1 MNFLELALS
10 SIESEVE
17 FDVYRSFCWVRIVI
31 AIEFEYFRTSSNIQH
46 LEIDS
51 CNHWVQIF
59 PNEFEYLRSS
69 SNFKIVLYWTFM
81 NSGVSN
87 CIEVSK
93 FWEYLTDLR
102 MNISDRVRIFFTKK
116 FIELI
121 LNSYCIV
128 SNYIDLSRTIP
139 LSPLPSYGWLDTSY

>member
-1 MNFLELALS
+1 MGSNYLNFLELALS
-10 SIESEVE
+10 SIESEVK

-31 AIEFEYFRTSSNIQH
+31 DIEFEYFRTSSNIQH

-93 FWEYLTDLR
+93 FWEYSTDLR
-102 MNISDRVRIFFTKK
+102 TNISDRDQIFFWKI
-116 FIELI
+116 FIEFVSN
-121 LNSYCIV
+121 LNRID
-128 SNYIDLSRTIP
+128 SNYID
-139 LSPLPSYGWLDTSY
+139 

>member
-93 FWEYLTDLR
+93 FWEYSTDLR
-102 MNISDRVRIFFTKK
+102 TNISDRVRIFFWK
-116 FIELI
+116 FFYRIHIEFELYRFE
-121 LNSYCIV
+121 LHRFV
-128 SNYIDLSRTIP
+128 SNCTIIAI
-139 LSPLPSYGWLDTSY
+139 T